1 MYKFLSVS
9 RPMIRLLG
17 SGAILNECLK
27 AHEIL
32 KQFDITSEV
41 WSVTSFN
48 MLRKD
53 GMEIENV
60 NLKNPS
66 QTPQASYVE
75 QSFAHENIPAVA
87 ATDYMRAYAEQ
98 IRPFVKGTYFTL
110 GTDGFGRSDSRK
122 KLREYFEV
130 DANNIAATAAYA
142 LLQDQII
149 DKKQV
154 GKIYEKLGINKDKS
168 SPWVQ

>member
-1 MYKFLSVS
+1 MSSNHLPMKIYLQWQPPITCVLTQNKLS
-9 RPMIRLLG
+9 
-17 SGAILNECLK
+17 
-27 AHEIL
+27 
-32 KQFDITSEV
+32 
-41 WSVTSFN
+41 
-48 MLRKD
+48 
-53 GMEIENV
+53 
-60 NLKNPS
+60 
-66 QTPQASYVE
+66 
-75 QSFAHENIPAVA
+75 
-87 ATDYMRAYAEQ
+87 
-98 IRPFVKGTYFTL
+98 PFVKGTYFTL

-142 LLQDQII
+142 LLQDQTI

>member
-1 MYKFLSVS
+1 
-9 RPMIRLLG
+9 
-17 SGAILNECLK
+17 
-27 AHEIL
+27 
-32 KQFDITSEV
+32 
-41 WSVTSFN
+41 

-53 GMEIENV
+53 GMEIER
-60 NLKNPS
+60 KNQLNPNKKEIK
-66 QTPQASYVE
+66 TYVE
-75 QSFAHENIPAVA
+75 ECFEDDSIPIVA
-87 ATDYMRAYAEQ
+87 STDYMRAYAEQ
-98 IRPFVKGTYFTL
+98 IRPYVKADYTVL

-142 LLQDQII
+142 LLQDQTI

-154 GKIYEKLGINKDKS
+154 GKIYDKLGINKDKS

>member
-1 MYKFLSVS
+1 MNF
-9 RPMIRLLG
+9 I
-17 SGAILNECLK
+17 A
-27 AHEIL
+27 EI
-32 KQFDITSEV
+32 
-41 WSVTSFN
+41 WSITSFN
-48 MLRKD
+48 ELYKGAIESDRNNRL
-53 GMEIENV
+53 EIN
-60 NLKNPS
+60 NSPS
-66 QTPQASYVE
+66 HVEECFSNEMTTIAVSEYIRSYP
-75 QSFAHENIPAVA
+75 N
-87 ATDYMRAYAEQ
+87 Q
-98 IRPFVKGTYFTL
+98 IRQWVKGDYIVL

-142 LLQDQII
+142 LLQDQTI